1 MKVKK
6 LLRNKKRYGRSGRTQ
21 GSSLKGIATFVLS
34 TFLCLILL
42 LVPKVREEVRERRV
56 YAASE
61 SGKGAS
67 GASLAQGSTY
77 PMGIAGVVLGLQS
90 SLPGMKVNRI
100 GMSCEQLMVGQRA
113 RTIES
118 GPGEWDMGEYVES
131 TVDEMNSAV
140 YTLAS
145 APRMMSDTDYETLL
159 RIVEA
164 ESGGEDIKGRV
175 LVANVILN
183 RVKHEEFP
191 DTVTEVV
198 WENHNGVTQFS
209 PTYDGRISEVVVSDE
224 TREAVN
230 QALNG
235 VDYSQ
240 GALFF
245 VEKSAAE
252 KDSLRWFEKDLKKLF
267 KHGVHDFYTYPDEG
281 EELQAENQE
290 EDDSQTVEMVKAE
303 F

>member
-6 LLRNKKRYGRSGRTQ
+6 ILQTEKKMERKGGFSEGSLRTVLMF
-21 GSSLKGIATFVLS
+21 SLCAC
-34 TFLCLILL
+34 LCLVLL
-42 LVPKVREEVRERRV
+42 MVPKVREEVKERQV
-56 YAASE
+56 YAAAE
-61 SGKGAS
+61 AS
-67 GASLAQGSTY
+67 AASPKMLEDRFPA
-77 PMGIAGVVLGLQS
+77 GINGVVLGLQS
-90 SLPGMKVNRI
+90 SLPGTTVNRI
-100 GMSCEQLMVGQRA
+100 GMSCEQLIVGQRA

-118 GPGEWDMGEYVES
+118 GPAEGDMDEYVES

-145 APRMMSDTDYETLL
+145 APKMMSDTDYETLL
-159 RIVEA
+159 HIVEA
-164 ESGGEDIKGRV
+164 ESGGEDIKGRI

-198 WENHNGVTQFS
+198 WENRNGVPQFS

-245 VEKSAAE
+245 VEKSIAE
-252 KDSLRWFEKDLKKLF
+252 KDSLSWFEKDLKKLF

-281 EELQAENQE
+281 EELQAETQE
-290 EDDSQTVEMVKAE
+290 DESQVVEMVKAG